1 MLNNIRNFSKT
12 VFAKIILVIIIIP
25 FVFWGM
31 GGVFNTGNTNN
42 IVKIDNQNI
51 STQDFMD
58 HLNAIRL
65 DPDTIRDN
73 IDNNLI
79 EEILASLISK
89 TLLDMEIKNL
99 DLYLSEKNLGEKI
112 KNNKNFLDENK
123 KFSRVKYEKFLISN
137 NIDAPSFEQRV
148 YENELKKKLF
158 NYISGGIKSPLF
170 LTNQIFVEE
179 TKNIDIKFL
188 ELNNIYKSKSSFTNA
203 ELSKFIDENKEILE
217 VDYIDFKYVKLDPK
231 SLTGSNE
238 FSDLFFAKIDEIEN
252 KLLNEESFES
262 IINQFNLE
270 AYSKNDYSSN
280 SEDNIGEEIYN
291 KRNESRAQLIDKE
304 DFYLMYE
311 IKNIKKI
318 LQSLNDDN
326 FKNKVVNLLYEQNR
340 YNYNKKLI
348 EDINN
353 KVFDNNSFIKLANDK
368 SIKIK
373 KIKLDSIQDDK
384 KFTSDSVKLLYS
396 LPINSFTLITDEK
409 NNIYLAKIAKQ
420 YINNI
425 KKNSDSYNNY
435 FIKSNVKIKENIYS
449 SYDVLINGKY
459 KVKINE
465 KTIERVKNY
474 FR

>member
-58 HLNAIRL
+58 HLNDMRL

-79 EEILASLISK
+79 EEILAGLISK
-89 TLLDMEIKNL
+89 VLLDMEIKNL
-99 DLYLSEKNLGEKI
+99 DLQLSEKNLGRTI
-112 KNNKNFLDENK
+112 KNNKNFLDDDK
-123 KFSRVKYEKFLISN
+123 KFSRVKYEKFLILN
-137 NIDAPSFEQRV
+137 NIDAPSFEKRV
-148 YENELKKKLF
+148 YENELKKRLF

-170 LTNQIFVEE
+170 LTNQIFEEE
-179 TKNIDIKFL
+179 TKNIDVEVL
-188 ELNNIYKSKSSFTNA
+188 ELNGIYKSKKSFTTV
-203 ELSKFIDENKEILE
+203 EIDKFIDENKEILE
-217 VDYIDFKYVKLDPK
+217 VDYIDFSYVKLNPK
-231 SLTGSNE
+231 NLTGSNE
-238 FSDLFFAKIDEIEN
+238 FSDLFFNKVDEIEN
-252 KLLNEESFES
+252 KILNGESFES
-262 IINQFNLE
+262 IVSQYKLKALSKKDYTHNSGDDIDKSI
-270 AYSKNDYSSN
+270 YS
-280 SEDNIGEEIYN
+280 
-291 KRNESRAQLIDKE
+291 KRNETKTQLIDKD

-311 IKNIKKI
+311 IKNIKKVLPEI
-318 LQSLNDDN
+318 NNNN
-326 FKNKVVNLLYEQNR
+326 FKSKVVNLIYEKNK
-340 YNYNKKLI
+340 YDYNKKLI
-348 EDINN
+348 EEINS
-353 KVFDNNSFIKLANDK
+353 KIFDNNSFIKLSNNK
-368 SIKIK
+368 SIPIK
-373 KIKLDSIQDDK
+373 KIKISSIQDDK
-384 KFTSDSVKLLYS
+384 KFTSDSIKLLYS
-396 LPINSFTLITDEK
+396 LPINSFTLVTDDK
-409 NNIYLAKIAKQ
+409 NNIYIAKILKQ
-420 YINNI
+420 YTRNI
-425 KKNSDSYNNY
+425 KKSSDEYNKY

>member
-137 NIDAPSFEQRV
+137 NIDAPSFEQRL

-188 ELNNIYKSKSSFTNA
+188 QLNNIYKSKSSFTNA

-262 IINQFNLE
+262 IVNQFNLE

-280 SEDNIGEEIYN
+280 SEDDIGEEIYN

-353 KVFDNNSFIKLANDK
+353 KIFDNNSFIKLANDK

-396 LPINSFTLITDEK
+396 LPMNSFTLITDEK
-409 NNIYLAKIAKQ
+409 NNMVWC
-420 YINNI
+420 
-425 KKNSDSYNNY
+425 
-435 FIKSNVKIKENIYS
+435 FCC
-449 SYDVLINGKY
+449 
-459 KVKINE
+459 
-465 KTIERVKNY
+465 
-474 FR
+474 

>member
-137 NIDAPSFEQRV
+137 NIDAPSFEQRL

-262 IINQFNLE
+262 IVNQFNLE
-270 AYSKNDYSSN
+270 AYSENDYSSN
-280 SEDNIGEEIYN
+280 SEDDIGEEIYN
-291 KRNESRAQLIDKE
+291 KRNENRAQLIDKE

-353 KVFDNNSFIKLANDK
+353 KIFDNNSFIKLANDK

-409 NNIYLAKIAKQ
+409 NNIYLANITKQ
-420 YINNI
+420 YINNV

>member
-137 NIDAPSFEQRV
+137 NIDAPSFEQRL

-262 IINQFNLE
+262 IVNQFNLE
-270 AYSKNDYSSN
+270 AYSENDYSSN
-280 SEDNIGEEIYN
+280 SEDDIGEEIYN
-291 KRNESRAQLIDKE
+291 KRNENRAQLIDKE

-353 KVFDNNSFIKLANDK
+353 KIFDNNSFIKLANDK

-409 NNIYLAKIAKQ
+409 NNIYLANIAKQ
-420 YINNI
+420 YINNV

>member
-280 SEDNIGEEIYN
+280 SEDYIGEEIYN

-353 KVFDNNSFIKLANDK
+353 KIFDNNSFIKLANDK

>member
-58 HLNAIRL
+58 HLNGMRL

-79 EEILASLISK
+79 EEILAGLISK
-89 TLLDMEIKNL
+89 VLLDMEIKNL
-99 DLYLSEKNLGEKI
+99 DLQLSEKNLGRTI
-112 KNNKNFLDENK
+112 KNNKNFLDDDK
-123 KFSRVKYEKFLISN
+123 KFSRVKYEKFLILN
-137 NIDAPSFEQRV
+137 NIDAPSFEKRV
-148 YENELKKKLF
+148 YENELKKRLF

-170 LTNQIFVEE
+170 LTNQIFEEE
-179 TKNIDIKFL
+179 TKNIDVEVL
-188 ELNNIYKSKSSFTNA
+188 ALNGIYKSKKSFTKA
-203 ELSKFIDENKEILE
+203 EIVKFIDENKEILE

-252 KLLNEESFES
+252 KLLNDESFES

-409 NNIYLAKIAKQ
+409 NNIYLANIAKQ
-420 YINNI
+420 YINNV

>member
-137 NIDAPSFEQRV
+137 NIDAPSFEQRL

-252 KLLNEESFES
+252 KLLNQESFES
-262 IINQFNLE
+262 IVNQFNLE
-270 AYSKNDYSSN
+270 TYSKNDYSSK
-280 SEDNIGEEIYN
+280 SEDDIGEEIYN
-291 KRNESRAQLIDKE
+291 KRNENRAQLIDKE

-353 KVFDNNSFIKLANDK
+353 KIFDNNSFIKLANDK

-409 NNIYLAKIAKQ
+409 NNIYLANIAKQ
-420 YINNI
+420 YINNV